1 MGDVEKEGNVL
12 VVRRIHV
19 RYRLKAAPEQRETAE
34 RVLAFHADFCPMYRS
49 IKAAIEVTTSLEFIA
64 PE

>member
-1 MGDVEKEGNVL
+1 MGEIEKEGNVL

-19 RYRLKAAPEQRETAE
+19 SYRLKATQEQRETAE
-34 RVLAFHADFCPMYRS
+34 RVLVFHADFCPMYKS
-49 IKAAIEVTTSLEFIA
+49 VKAAIEVTTSLEFLD